1 MRKDVFIKL
10 YSRACHKDSIYIEPN
25 TSFIRKMSHLI
36 DEKEKQ
42 PSVKF

>member
-1 MRKDVFIKL
+1 MFLLNYIVEP
-10 YSRACHKDSIYIEPN
+10 CHKDSIYIEPN
-25 TSFIRKMSHLI
+25 TSFIRKMSYLI